1 MNVYLTSGSRRV
13 ELGFTLIEL
22 LISVSIIAILI
33 AIGIASYATINKQS
47 RDTKRKSDIEQL
59 RSALE
64 MYRAENG
71 NYPTILGGSY
81 SDASGLSTALTPTFI
96 PAIPNDPKSISPYIY
111 RYLPTGLVSGKY
123 YGYCLSVQLE
133 TQDPADTCTPDTS
146 QNFGVKNP

>member
-1 MNVYLTSGSRRV
+1 MTVYRTSDFRRA

-71 NYPTILGGSY
+71 NYPNIVGGSY
-81 SDASGLSTALTPTFI
+81 SDASGLSTTLTPTYI
-96 PAIPNDPKSISPYIY
+96 PVIPSDPKSTGTYIY

-123 YGYCLSVQLE
+123 YGYCLSAQLE
-133 TQDPADTCTPDTS
+133 TQDPTDSCTPDTS